1 MFEDLLHTISQVTV
15 TLAGFSGVVFALG
28 GRSGGEL
35 SEKEESGGGCLYIN
49 KLDDVDLRVLGK
61 MVERAYIH

>member
-15 TLAGFSGVVFALG
+15 TLTGFSSVVFALG

-35 SEKEESGGGCLYIN
+35 SEKEERWRMPLH
-49 KLDDVDLRVLGK
+49 R
-61 MVERAYIH
+61 